1 MSLSCDSRYNANRSA
16 VFLPTPGS
24 RVSSS
29 TARSSNFEGYCSLII
44 IVRWLVCVRAKSSL
58 QMLPFE
64 MVEIAGESSGFAAR
78 YHFLGN
84 ERLFLGNVRLFL
96 GQEMVF
102 LRLVVNLL
110 GL

>member
-1 MSLSCDSRYNANRSA
+1 MVGLCSGEVIIANA
-16 VFLPTPGS
+16 T
-24 RVSSS
+24 
-29 TARSSNFEGYCSLII
+29 I
-44 IVRWLVCVRAKSSL
+44 
-58 QMLPFE
+58 E